1 MPGQEFVPD
10 PSISAHAKDATP
22 TAVRLMA
29 SVTDLVRGF
38 RQNRAQLLERA
49 AQDPNVPSV
58 NGKPEIP
65 LLALFP
71 DLGYVPPQDF
81 RPWSPDEKIPVMFI
95 HGTIGAPGNF
105 EKFVPEVTDRR
116 LFFAAYGLNGTRPL
130 PECVAEVANQILELV
145 SKTQVPEL
153 ILVGHSR
160 GGLVALLAASDP
172 RVSQAV
178 HIHRII
184 GLGANFSGAPRW
196 KILPKDDDVASA
208 SDELFDGDF
217 RNLVNKDYYRAAFFK
232 ASKQLFYRAAGSA
245 SQDQFFDS
253 PMLVEMLKH
262 VDGQLHVVSI
272 ASDQDAVVPKLAAW
286 RVPTEHVDRV
296 LVQDAYPGAYVVHS
310 ELPRDPRVIAIVK
323 RYFD

>member
-1 MPGQEFVPD
+1 MSGQDFVPD
-10 PSISAHAKDATP
+10 ASVSAHAKDAAP
-22 TAVRLMA
+22 TAVRLIA
-29 SVTDLVRGF
+29 SVTDLVKGF
-38 RQNRAQLLERA
+38 RQNRAQLLEQA
-49 AQDPNVPSV
+49 AKYPNVPMN

-71 DLGYVPPQDF
+71 DLGYIPPQDF
-81 RPWSPDEKIPVMFI
+81 RPWTPGEKTPVMFI

-105 EKFVPEVTDRR
+105 EKFVPEIKDRR

-130 PECVAEVANQILELV
+130 AECVAEVTSQILELV
-145 SKTQVPEL
+145 EKIQAPEL

-172 RVSQAV
+172 RVSKIV
-178 HIHRII
+178 HIQRII
-184 GLGANFSGAPRW
+184 GIGANFSGAPRW

-262 VDGQLHVVSI
+262 VNKELHVVSI

-286 RVPTEHVDRV
+286 RVPTDHVERV
-296 LVQDAYPGAYVVHS
+296 LVQDEYPGASVVHS
-310 ELPRDPRVIAIVK
+310 ELPRDPRVIELVK
-323 RYFD
+323 RFFD